1 MVSAFSGGS
10 SNGRLWSSW
19 KQFNILQAVACRLT
33 CRSECAGRAK
43 EDWERAVTRTL
54 FAYRI
59 ELWTADGESIVE
71 HLAGVEDFQLA
82 LAAYRAAV
90 ERWPGAL
97 HAARGARG

>member
-1 MVSAFSGGS
+1 M
-10 SNGRLWSSW
+10 
-19 KQFNILQAVACRLT
+19 
-33 CRSECAGRAK
+33 
-43 EDWERAVTRTL
+43 AVTRTL

-90 ERWPGAL
+90 ERWPGPFTL
-97 HAARGARG
+97 RGARAGDPGQRRTRTASWSNEGSREGGR